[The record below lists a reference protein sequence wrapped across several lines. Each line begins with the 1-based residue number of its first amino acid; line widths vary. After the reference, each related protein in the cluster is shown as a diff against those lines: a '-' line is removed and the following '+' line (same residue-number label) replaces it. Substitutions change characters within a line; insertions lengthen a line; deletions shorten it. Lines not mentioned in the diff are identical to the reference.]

1 MDEMARKWGAWN
13 ALNLTDQGSV
23 VVLTT
28 NKQLRFGT
36 NLHNFGAIK
45 HQFFLNC
52 LGAAP
57 LGLFCAGLAAGILA
71 MSSSGLG
78 NRSLTTLEIVYRH

>member
-1 MDEMARKWGAWN
+1 MGRLN

-52 LGAAP
+52 LGRCA
-57 LGLFCAGLAAGILA
+57 LGFVLRRFGGGILA